1 MGQRDPSP
9 PSQYLREVE
18 TLLDQPLALSLPQSA
33 LEFAT
38 NKAFGRGLEPREAAV
53 LICHD
58 HSRRL
63 CQRLVD
69 DGEAASDLVEFAIA
83 NRIDGCAE
91 LAGAL
96 DQDLLDLLPDLP
108 ELVAQPCFSP
118 EFREMVATIAT
129 WHGIPDHCWSLPEAQ
144 PNPSGRATV

>member
-1 MGQRDPSP
+1 MGQRDASTPSH
-9 PSQYLREVE
+9 YMRDVE
-18 TLLDQPLALSLPQSA
+18 MLLDQPLALSLPQSA

-38 NKAFGRGLEPREAAV
+38 SKAFARGLEPREAAV

-58 HSRRL
+58 HSRRV

-69 DGEAASDLVEFAIA
+69 DGEAASDLVEFAVA

-91 LAGAL
+91 LAGSM

-108 ELVAQPCFSP
+108 ELVSQPCFSR
-118 EFREMVATIAT
+118 EFREMVATVAS
-129 WHGIPDHCWSLPEAQ
+129 WHGIPDHRWSVTEARPEL
-144 PNPSGRATV
+144 SGIAIV

>member
-9 PSQYLREVE
+9 SSHYLRDV
-18 TLLDQPLALSLPQSA
+18 DGWVASLALSLPQSA

-38 NKAFGRGLEPREAAV
+38 NKAFARGFEPREAAV

-69 DGEAASDLVEFAIA
+69 DGEAVSDLVEFAIA
-83 NRIDGCAE
+83 TSIDGCAE
-91 LAGAL
+91 LVRDM
-96 DQDLLDLLPDLP
+96 DQDLLISCRTFRALW
-108 ELVAQPCFSP
+108 ASP
-118 EFREMVATIAT
+118 ASAR
-129 WHGIPDHCWSLPEAQ
+129 S
-144 PNPSGRATV
+144 SGRWSPT